1 MDNNH
6 IDGKSLSKDKDAVP
20 AQLTLR
26 DGPEVLVKYKWTFV
40 SQEVG
45 AHMVLYKQA
54 ALSRSAPRLPPS
66 VREVIKQVFPDYMTS
81 LAEPEK
87 EYGG

>member
-54 ALSRSAPRLPPS
+54 ALSRSAPS
-66 VREVIKQVFPDYMTS
+66 VREVFQTS
-81 LAEPEK
+81 GPGSRRHCWYELGQ